1 MTSEAVY
8 STLAEIQAFSF
19 LYRAYIHNLYMKTTQ
34 QDGTNISFALKNA
47 TAYIY
52 AWTASINL
60 HAIICND
67 NVNGA
72 PRRKNVAGK
81 IHLELLSASPQD
93 DSAGAPV
100 VSCYLNS
107 HVGQMIR
114 SATKQ
119 HKHTPGEKKKTE
131 A

>member
-1 MTSEAVY
+1 
-8 STLAEIQAFSF
+8 
-19 LYRAYIHNLYMKTTQ
+19 MKTTE

-72 PRRKNVAGK
+72 PRRKNVTGK

-100 VSCYLNS
+100 VSRYINS
-107 HVGQMIR
+107 QIGQMVR
-114 SATKQ
+114 SAPKQ
-119 HKHTPGEKKKTE
+119 HKQAPGEKTE